1 MSSITTPQINLVF
14 QIVILAIISMS
25 FALKRMHKYFLHGI
39 TMLIGVVFNTFSFL
53 LVMGPSL
60 LNFREFIL
68 ANTLNRISLVTL
80 AHSVLGGVAEILA
93 VVLVASWH
101 LQSSTKGCMGKKK
114 VMRITFILWVIAL
127 ALGILLYV
135 LTYTSILS

>member
-1 MSSITTPQINLVF
+1 MSSLTTPQINLVF

-25 FALKRMHKYFLHGI
+25 FALKRMHKYLLHGI

-101 LQSSTKGCMGKKK
+101 LQSSTKGCVRKRK

-127 ALGILLYV
+127 ALGILLYM